1 MIESGKSTKKQDFYE
16 GEIDLINLWKSIWT
30 RKWLL
35 LLTMILFSGISL
47 FVAFSKPNLYESQ
60 VLLAPVETSNVS
72 GLASIAGQLGGLA
85 SFANI
90 DLGGGTTNRTQE
102 AIEVMHSWS
111 FIESFIQSEGIL
123 KDVYASTG
131 WDSDSNQLILDND
144 VFDLENERWKL
155 SDKANE
161 PSSWKVY
168 KLFTD
173 RFFQVVHDKS
183 TGFVSVRVKFYSP
196 HLAKEWANEI
206 VNRLNSKFQE
216 RDARSARKNIAF
228 LQEQVNVTPIHEMKS
243 VFYQLIEEQTKTL
256 MLARGTEEYVFR
268 VVNEARASEVPSEPN
283 RFLYG
288 VLGAFLGGLF
298 CVVFLFVRELIR
310 ASSEVVK

>member
-1 MIESGKSTKKQDFYE
+1 MAESGNTTEKQDFYE
-16 GEIDLINLWKSIWT
+16 SEIDLINLWKSVWA

-35 LLTMILFSGISL
+35 LLVMIIFSGISS
-47 FVAFSKPNLYESQ
+47 FIAISKPNLYESQ

-90 DLGGGTTNRTQE
+90 DLGGGATSRTQE

-111 FIESFIQSEGIL
+111 FIENFIQSEGIL
-123 KDVYASTG
+123 EEVYASTG
-131 WDSDSNQLILDND
+131 WNPENNELMIDRD
-144 VFDLENERWKL
+144 VYDLENERWKL
-155 SDKANE
+155 SGKNNE

-173 RFFQVVHDKS
+173 RFFEVVHDKS

-216 RDARSARKNIAF
+216 RDARSARKNIEF
-228 LQEQVNVTPIHEMKS
+228 LQEQVDVTPIHEMKS

-256 MLARGTEEYVFR
+256 MLAKGTEEYVFR

-288 VLGAFLGGLF
+288 VLGALLGGLS
-298 CVVFLFVRELIR
+298 CIVFLFVREMIR
-310 ASSEVVK
+310 ASSEVDK